1 MVLLRSAT
9 PLYGIGVENYL
20 KLTGILSNKE
30 ITWYLPRDDVK
41 SVELVF
47 KEDTYMIGTDLKIFY
62 SSTSTTTGPTTAPT
76 TAPPTSEPTAQPS
89 NVPLVW
95 YGEEDVATLENVGGG
110 EFGAQNTGIENLFD
124 DDFSTFFVSHWDNN
138 DNPEK
143 HLLVTFN
150 VSLATREMNPW
161 FDYLILIYFS
171 RIQLILKLWLS
182 IKKPVWSM
190 SRHQIISEY
199 LIS

>member
-1 MVLLRSAT
+1 MDGIT
-9 PLYGIGVENYL
+9 PICDPLIRE
-20 KLTGILSNKE
+20 KRRTLTGIFSNKE

-95 YGEEDVATLENVGGG
+95 YGEEDVATLENIGGG

-150 VSLATREMNPW
+150 VSLTTRE
-161 FDYLILIYFS
+161 
-171 RIQLILKLWLS
+171 
-182 IKKPVWSM
+182 
-190 SRHQIISEY
+190 
-199 LIS
+199 